1 MNLLIHQIFLL
12 FYDVFDIGSYS
23 VASAGLELTM

>member
-1 MNLLIHQIFLL
+1 MDLLIHQIFLL
-12 FYDVFDIGSYS
+12 FYDVFEIGSHS